1 VGTESTLKLSGLV
14 VVPAVAVAFVVVA
27 RWEGLPWLGVAALV
41 ATGLAML
48 DHVVCQWL
56 ITDFTPRLFLISGGD
71 TQAYYAQAHE
81 SYGGTL
87 AGRFVTAWSE
97 LYEVEPGKGQKYGR
111 CRKRSTSLSHL
122 LVSKE

>member
-1 VGTESTLKLSGLV
+1 
-14 VVPAVAVAFVVVA
+14 VPAVADAFVVVA

-56 ITDFTPRLFLISGGD
+56 ITDFTPRLFSGGD

-87 AGRFVTAWSE
+87 VGRFVTAWSE